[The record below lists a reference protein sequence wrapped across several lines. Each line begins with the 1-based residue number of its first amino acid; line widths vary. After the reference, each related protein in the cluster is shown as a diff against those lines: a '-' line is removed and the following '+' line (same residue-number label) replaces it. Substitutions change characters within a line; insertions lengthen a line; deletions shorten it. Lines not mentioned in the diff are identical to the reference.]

1 MTSDSNTRVVL
12 VQQHPTLADGVLA
25 ALLKDLCLE
34 AWHSDPPRAV
44 AAAAALVTLAE
55 HSGLPDV
62 LALAGWGWGIAA
74 LVEGRM
80 DDALRHLDDAATRFL
95 HLEQPHAAASVQVSR
110 LIALAML
117 GRYDEAVTTGLQA
130 RDVFLA
136 QGDNLAAGK
145 IELNLGN
152 IYDRRDRYAEAEQ
165 FYRTARQRF
174 LMIDDQLHLIQS
186 DNGLA
191 NVLSQQQQLHTAAD
205 LYSGALA
212 RAEALGLEVIQAQI
226 EGNLG
231 NLALDQ
237 GRYQQALDYLE
248 RSRRR
253 YAALGMPHET
263 ALAERE
269 LADAYLELNLIPEA
283 ITIYERIEPTFE
295 ALEMPFEQAWTLA
308 HHGRA
313 SLLHGKYDSA
323 RALLSR
329 ARALFVAE
337 DNPVGEAMVMV
348 LEAWRRYALGAAE
361 EAATTAAAAEALFA
375 AGGPLLWV
383 LSVRWLRGE
392 AARRAGDRMQAR
404 HLLLAALA
412 TAEAQAVPQVAQRCH
427 TSLGLLAAA
436 EGDHTTAA
444 AAFQQAIEL
453 IEALR
458 APLPAEEFRTA
469 FFADKLTPYAEMA
482 RLCLDDPTTDRT
494 AEALL
499 YVERA
504 RSRALTD
511 LLGGMLKPVLHP
523 RDSFEVALLEQLDE
537 LREELNWLYS
547 QINRAFAGDMLR
559 TTEALEQM
567 QAAVRERETRTLE
580 ISRQLRQHS
589 STIAERVFDAEMEL
603 FDLPRLQDDLG
614 DDTALLAYVVL
625 MMNCWLLW

>member
-237 GRYQQALDYLE
+237 GAT
-248 RSRRR
+248 SR
-253 YAALGMPHET
+253 HS
-263 ALAERE
+263 
-269 LADAYLELNLIPEA
+269 I
-283 ITIYERIEPTFE
+283 I
-295 ALEMPFEQAWTLA
+295 W
-308 HHGRA
+308 
-313 SLLHGKYDSA
+313 
-323 RALLSR
+323 
-329 ARALFVAE
+329 
-337 DNPVGEAMVMV
+337 
-348 LEAWRRYALGAAE
+348 
-361 EAATTAAAAEALFA
+361 
-375 AGGPLLWV
+375 
-383 LSVRWLRGE
+383 SVR
-392 AARRAGDRMQAR
+392 GD
-404 HLLLAALA
+404 A
-412 TAEAQAVPQVAQRCH
+412 TPPWAC
-427 TSLGLLAAA
+427 
-436 EGDHTTAA
+436 
-444 AAFQQAIEL
+444 
-453 IEALR
+453 
-458 APLPAEEFRTA
+458 
-469 FFADKLTPYAEMA
+469 
-482 RLCLDDPTTDRT
+482 PTKQHWPS
-494 AEALL
+494 ANWQ
-499 YVERA
+499 
-504 RSRALTD
+504 
-511 LLGGMLKPVLHP
+511 MPI
-523 RDSFEVALLEQLDE
+523 
-537 LREELNWLYS
+537 LN
-547 QINRAFAGDMLR
+547 
-559 TTEALEQM
+559 
-567 QAAVRERETRTLE
+567 
-580 ISRQLRQHS
+580 
-589 STIAERVFDAEMEL
+589 
-603 FDLPRLQDDLG
+603 
-614 DDTALLAYVVL
+614 
-625 MMNCWLLW
+625 